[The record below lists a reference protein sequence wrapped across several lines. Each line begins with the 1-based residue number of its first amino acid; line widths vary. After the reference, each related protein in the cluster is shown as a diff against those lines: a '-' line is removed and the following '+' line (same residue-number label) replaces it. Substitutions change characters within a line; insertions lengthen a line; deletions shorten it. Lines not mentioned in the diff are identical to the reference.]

1 MQLFTIFAMLFT
13 AGGVMFAFQNNVP
26 VTVNF
31 FMWRFDSSLAM
42 VMLLAL
48 VTGGIIVA
56 LVSTPATVKRQW
68 ALSRLQKRVAALE
81 KECSAL
87 EMDLREARAV
97 REATAAAEPATSSGM
112 KGVTGLKRLFF
123 DKKAPPAEVMVEEST
138 LDKPQLH

>member
-48 VTGGIIVA
+48 VTGGNRGIGFGFAEALSQAGASVA
-56 LVSTPATVKRQW
+56 IWGSSEANNAAAVKRLPDVKPVRKEP
-68 ALSRLQKRVAALE
+68 LSMVRINGRLKN
-81 KECSAL
+81 
-87 EMDLREARAV
+87 
-97 REATAAAEPATSSGM
+97 
-112 KGVTGLKRLFF
+112 
-123 DKKAPPAEVMVEEST
+123 
-138 LDKPQLH
+138 

>member
-31 FMWRFDSSLAM
+31 FLWRFDSSLAM

-68 ALSRLQKRVAALE
+68 ALSRLQKRVTALE

-97 REATAAAEPATSSGM
+97 RDTIVTSEPATPSGVM
-112 KGVTGLKRLFF
+112 GFKRLFF
-123 DKKAPPAEVMVEEST
+123 EPKKVPPETVSDDASPDKQS
-138 LDKPQLH
+138 

>member
-31 FMWRFDSSLAM
+31 FLWRFDSSLAM
-42 VMLLAL
+42 VMLLTL

-68 ALSRLQKRVAALE
+68 TLNRLQKRVAALE

-97 REATAAAEPATSSGM
+97 RDANVVTETAAPSG
-112 KGVTGLKRLFF
+112 VSGLKRLFL
-123 DKKAPPAEVMVEEST
+123 DRKAPPLDPTGEEAT
-138 LDKPQLH
+138 PDKPQLS